1 MRRSVLFLLGAMALG
16 TAQAQRNVDGNKF
29 CDNWSIGLN
38 VGTVTPLTNHPF
50 FKSMRPTWGI
60 TINKQLSP
68 IYGLTLE
75 GMTSINTNDSYT
87 AFDMYNV
94 SLLNRLNL
102 NNTFVP
108 YKGKPYSFEVEAV
121 GGFGWFR
128 NTNPYWKSGDKKDRD
143 HVSAKAGLNLN
154 FNVGKKKAWTVALK
168 PAVIWDMTVV
178 GREHLNMNADRAA
191 FELTAGVV
199 YRFKNSTGK
208 HYYSVECDR
217 SEIDALNAMISTM
230 RQDIADKDG
239 QLEKA
244 NSQINS
250 LQNDL
255 NDCRNKKPAVQQT
268 AKVEQSYF
276 VTFRQGK
283 SSIDPMQ
290 MPSIESLAKNLK
302 ENSDAKVT
310 ISGYASPEG
319 NAEFNQKLSLKRAEA
334 VKKVLVEKYNI
345 EEGRIITEGKGVGS
359 VFGEPNW
366 NRVSICI
373 IK

>member
-1 MRRSVLFLLGAMALG
+1 MQTVL
-16 TAQAQRNVDGNKF
+16 
-29 CDNWSIGLN
+29 
-38 VGTVTPLTNHPF
+38 
-50 FKSMRPTWGI
+50 
-60 TINKQLSP
+60 
-68 IYGLTLE
+68 
-75 GMTSINTNDSYT
+75 
-87 AFDMYNV
+87 
-94 SLLNRLNL
+94 RLNL
-102 NNTFVP
+102 LP
-108 YKGKPYSFEVEAV
+108 E
-121 GGFGWFR
+121 WFIASR
-128 NTNPYWKSGDKKDRD
+128 
-143 HVSAKAGLNLN
+143 H
-154 FNVGKKKAWTVALK
+154 
-168 PAVIWDMTVV
+168 
-178 GREHLNMNADRAA
+178 
-191 FELTAGVV
+191 
-199 YRFKNSTGK
+199 STGK

-239 QLEKA
+239 QSEKA